1 MIGLK
6 RFATNNPVQ
15 FSLFI
20 ALLIWIFYIA
30 AGVLAEI
37 IAQNR
42 AGHELM
48 AAIGRLAASL
58 FFLYVLWGFGWL
70 DSSGITRLG
79 TLSAQLITL
88 GIFAY
93 EIFTH
98 LYLLFGEI
106 AFEVSDPIVSVS
118 VTLNN
123 ISTGFIEEIPFR
135 GIVLYAFIRLWGDS
149 KRGIIKSVLYS
160 SVIFGGAHLIH
171 IALGRPLPQAI
182 LVVISTF
189 LAGIYYAA
197 IVLRWKTIWTV
208 VLFRGLLNTF
218 IELRVLETQGFT
230 LTISSL
236 SLIILLQLPVVV
248 YGIYL
253 IFRIPPRPIVPNASQ
268 KFSLHLEQIKN
279 ALRIIGFEAQ
289 YGFAESHDKKRSLGL
304 PASSHYIKI

>member
-1 MIGLK
+1 M
-6 RFATNNPVQ
+6 
-15 FSLFI
+15 
-20 ALLIWIFYIA
+20 
-30 AGVLAEI
+30 
-37 IAQNR
+37 
-42 AGHELM
+42 
-48 AAIGRLAASL
+48 
-58 FFLYVLWGFGWL
+58 
-70 DSSGITRLG
+70 
-79 TLSAQLITL
+79 
-88 GIFAY
+88 
-93 EIFTH
+93 
-98 LYLLFGEI
+98 YLLFGEI

-253 IFRIPPRPIVPNASQ
+253 IFRIPPRPIVPNAS
-268 KFSLHLEQIKN
+268 
-279 ALRIIGFEAQ
+279 
-289 YGFAESHDKKRSLGL
+289 
-304 PASSHYIKI
+304 

>member
-1 MIGLK
+1 
-6 RFATNNPVQ
+6 
-15 FSLFI
+15 
-20 ALLIWIFYIA
+20 
-30 AGVLAEI
+30 
-37 IAQNR
+37 
-42 AGHELM
+42 M

-58 FFLYVLWGFGWL
+58 FFLYVLWRFGWL
-70 DSSGITRLG
+70 ESSGVTRLG
-79 TLSAQLITL
+79 TLSAWLITL

-106 AFEVSDPIVSVS
+106 AFEVSDPNVSVS

-149 KRGIIKSVLYS
+149 RRGIIKSVLYS

-171 IALGRPLPQAI
+171 IALGRPLSQAI

-189 LAGIYYAA
+189 IAGIYYAA

-208 VLFRGLLNTF
+208 VLLHGLLNALV
-218 IELRVLETQGFT
+218 ELRVLETQGFT

-236 SLIILLQLPVVV
+236 SLIILFQLPVAV

-253 IFRIPPRPIVPNASQ
+253 IFWIPLRPIIPHAS
-268 KFSLHLEQIKN
+268 
-279 ALRIIGFEAQ
+279 
-289 YGFAESHDKKRSLGL
+289 
-304 PASSHYIKI
+304 